1 MLIAGSGRL
10 SPDLLTHCFLS
21 GARTTGMILLIVP
34 AAFVLNL
41 ALSLTGVGEALTQW
55 VTGIGLSQWQ
65 MLVALIGFYLVPGM
79 FMDTLSM
86 MFATIPLSFPVAT
99 SLGVAAGEHVTRG
112 PGAGRAAR
120 ARPAALSRPRA

>member
-1 MLIAGSGRL
+1 
-10 SPDLLTHCFLS
+10 
-21 GARTTGMILLIVP
+21 
-34 AAFVLNL
+34 VLNL
-41 ALSLTGVGEALTQW
+41 ALSLTGVGEELTKW
-55 VTGIGLSQWQ
+55 VTGFGLSQTQ
-65 MLVALIGFYLVPGM
+65 MLLAFIVFYIILGM

-86 MFATIPLSFPVAT
+86 MVATIPLSFPVAT